1 MQICAMLFHTMT
13 KISKRPKV
21 SLFGGL
27 GPAIIIVIFFILV
40 VIVTLYYRHRIAEL
54 LGGQ

>member
-1 MQICAMLFHTMT
+1 MLDAMH
-13 KISKRPKV
+13 KITKRPKT

-27 GPAIIIVIFFILV
+27 VPAIIIVIFFLLV

-54 LGGQ
+54 LSGQ

>member
-1 MQICAMLFHTMT
+1 MLIEAMHKPT
-13 KISKRPKV
+13 KRPKT

-27 GPAIIIVIFFILV
+27 VPAIIMIVFFLLV

-54 LGGQ
+54 VGAQ